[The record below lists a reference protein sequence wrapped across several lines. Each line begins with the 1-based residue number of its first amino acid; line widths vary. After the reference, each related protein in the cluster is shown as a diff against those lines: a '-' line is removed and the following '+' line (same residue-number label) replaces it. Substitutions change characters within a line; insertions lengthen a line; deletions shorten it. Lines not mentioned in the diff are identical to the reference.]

1 MDVGEREEVLFIW
14 EYCYILPI
22 LQMRGVRHREVK
34 ETAQGH
40 TSHVKYN
47 EPIEVPFLK
56 LCFLLVEKS
65 EIKLLEPSKHTNIL
79 CPLLLQPTKS

>member
-1 MDVGEREEVLFIW
+1 MGEACGCGEEVHLFG

-40 TSHVKYN
+40 TSHVRITMSPLSPLPKT
-47 EPIEVPFLK
+47 
-56 LCFLLVEKS
+56 LLS
-65 EIKLLEPSKHTNIL
+65 
-79 CPLLLQPTKS
+79 